1 MKKRIGILTFH
12 RSINYGAFM
21 QAYSLSHY
29 LARKFPDCVVEI
41 IDYESKTMHEH
52 YMPKISF
59 MTFRHPVVSL
69 KKRKQYDNF
78 QSELNKLSLS
88 KEHFEFDGNNESFT
102 AYLKDNYDVVI
113 VGSDAVWN
121 WIKRGYPNPYV
132 LDFNGPV
139 RMSYAASAYGMDY
152 LKQNEIDLS
161 NFAKVLPRYRFVGVR
176 DSYTADFISEITK
189 GTVVPNI
196 NCDPTFFLDLKE
208 VAKDAFP
215 NAGDPLS
222 ELKKKYH
229 IPLNKKII
237 GIMESDTRAIVEIR
251 RRFNDYFF
259 ISLYNFTRGADLFLG
274 ELAPCE
280 WALIFGMF
288 ELTLTNY
295 YHGTLLSLVNETPVI
310 SSDRKDFSK
319 VHLGKIPD
327 VMNKM
332 GLSDCCFVGGTDAAN
347 MESKMKDI
355 IDNRHSYVNRIK
367 EGKKILLSERDS
379 FDRAIDKIMVE

>member
-102 AYLKDNYDVVI
+102 AYLKDHYDVVI

-208 VAKDAFP
+208 VAKDAFT

-229 IPLNKKII
+229 IP
-237 GIMESDTRAIVEIR
+237 
-251 RRFNDYFF
+251 Y
-259 ISLYNFTRGADLFLG
+259 
-274 ELAPCE
+274 
-280 WALIFGMF
+280 
-288 ELTLTNY
+288 
-295 YHGTLLSLVNETPVI
+295 
-310 SSDRKDFSK
+310 RKS
-319 VHLGKIPD
+319 V
-327 VMNKM
+327 V
-332 GLSDCCFVGGTDAAN
+332 
-347 MESKMKDI
+347 
-355 IDNRHSYVNRIK
+355 
-367 EGKKILLSERDS
+367 
-379 FDRAIDKIMVE
+379 